1 MKNKYK
7 AIIIDDEKLAR
18 EIIKKFLEQNES
30 VDIIAECSNGFEGVK
45 AINELKP
52 DLIFLDVQMPK
63 LNGFEMLEL
72 LEHKPAIIFS
82 TAYDE
87 YAIKAFE
94 VDATDYLLK
103 PFSQERFNN
112 AIEKVIRKINNNEI
126 PETKYDKLIT
136 TINKQNDFLD
146 RVVVKANNRIIII
159 PTSKIFYIQAQDD
172 YVMIYSEL
180 GKHLKQQTM
189 KYYEANLN
197 NKEFY
202 RVHRSYIVKLSAVKQ
217 IELVAKDSYQITLQD
232 GTKIPVSRNGYGKIK
247 ELLK

>member
-126 PETKYDKLIT
+126 PDTKYDKLIT

-146 RVVVKANNRIIII
+146 RIVVKASNRIIII